1 MKSLIG
7 ATGPLRFLPL
17 CILAGGLLLG
27 DVERRDIG
35 KPEADGKDRKDAKA
49 EPELGKPGKRLNID
63 EHEKMHQ
70 DLAAEGEANLKEIAR
85 LMEKVRGNLSEKR
98 TGDPTQT
105 DQREIVKKIQE
116 LIDKLGKG

>member
-1 MKSLIG
+1 MKLHIG
-7 ATGPLRFLPL
+7 AIGHLRLLPL
-17 CILAGGLLLG
+17 IFFAGGLLA
-27 DVERRDIG
+27 DVERREVT
-35 KPEADGKDRKDAKA
+35 KPEAEGKDGKAGKA
-49 EPELGKPGKRLNID
+49 EPELGKPGKRLNVE

-98 TGDPTQT
+98 TGDPTQN
-105 DQREIVKKIQE
+105 DQQEIVKKIQE